1 MNLVPYWLRLFNHK
15 IDSETFDGNNPVASG
30 EFKGSDG
37 DYIDFSFSNPT
48 QINVI
53 TLFEKGMNVT
63 DYEIYCE
70 KNGEYERIYRQS
82 RIDDFHLC
90 AIDEVTTKK
99 IRIKI
104 LKTRKGFF
112 KNIKAR
118 AYHLPKKAADF
129 RTTAYV
135 VTDNYEDLDTNN
147 LKHYNKFNIIGGI
160 ATDEQGN
167 VILHTDKFEKTLS
180 LIRDF
185 DRNADVVVTLAPEK
199 DIVKTFKNPQTPYNI
214 KKFLDKYDL
223 NGVSFDWEFP
233 KNMYEWRV
241 FDKFIVSLKK
251 VIVHKTITLALASW
265 YKYNFSKEAINS
277 IDVAEIMT
285 YDNMPRDIDGH
296 HSEFFSDGPNT
307 IIHFLKRGF
316 SLSQLDLGLP
326 YYARPVD
333 GTGYWSDYKKEVD
346 LLDKYTNIV
355 DNEFRDLDWKQK
367 EITVK
372 ARFYNSCQMIEDK
385 TTYCVYAGVGGVMV
399 WALNADTPEAHP
411 LGLSKVL
418 TKVRKNRLEQ

>member
-1 MNLVPYWLRLFNHK
+1 MNFVPYWLRLFNHK
-15 IDSETFDGNNPVASG
+15 IDSTSFCGNSPVASG
-30 EFKGSDG
+30 EFKGNDG
-37 DYIDFSFSNPT
+37 DYLDLSFSNPT
-48 QINVI
+48 QINAI
-53 TLFEKGMNVT
+53 TLFEKGINVT
-63 DYEIYCE
+63 DFEIYCE
-70 KNGEYERIYRQS
+70 KDGKFERIYRQS

-90 AIDEVTTKK
+90 AIDEITTKK

-112 KNIKAR
+112 KNIKACV
-118 AYHLPKKAADF
+118 YNMPKKKTDF

-135 VTDNYEDLDTNN
+135 VADSYEEIDPNN

-160 ATDEQGN
+160 VTDEQGN
-167 VILHTDKFEKTLS
+167 VILRTKKFEETLN

-185 DRNADVVVTLAPEK
+185 DNNADIVVTLQPEG
-199 DIVKTFKNPQTPYNI
+199 DIVKTFKNPKAPYNI
-214 KKFLDKYDL
+214 KQFIDKYNL
-223 NGVSFDWEFP
+223 NGVSFDWEYP
-233 KNMYEWRV
+233 KNLYEWRV

-251 VIVHKTITLALASW
+251 VIGEKTITLALASW
-265 YKYNFSKEAINS
+265 YRYNFSKAALNS

-296 HSEFFSDGPNT
+296 HSEFFSDGPNA
-307 IIHFLKRGF
+307 IMHFLKKGF

-346 LLDKYTNIV
+346 RLDKYTNV
-355 DNEFRDLDWKQK
+355 VENEYRDLDWKQK

-385 TTYCVYAGVGGVMV
+385 TAYCVYADVGGVMV
-399 WALNADTPEAHP
+399 WSLCSDTPEGHP
-411 LGLSKVL
+411 LCLSKVL
-418 TKVRKNRLEQ
+418 TKVRSSRIEQ